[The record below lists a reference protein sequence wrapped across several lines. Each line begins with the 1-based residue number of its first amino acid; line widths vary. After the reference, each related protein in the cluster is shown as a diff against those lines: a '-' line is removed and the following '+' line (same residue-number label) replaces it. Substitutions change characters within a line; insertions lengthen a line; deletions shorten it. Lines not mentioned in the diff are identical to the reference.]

1 MRPFHF
7 CQPRV
12 GALIILSVFAS
23 TLSGNSQITATWQ
36 PLPTDSSYQGPP
48 IGQPTIVSGNTVIV
62 QDRNARTLESF
73 SGPLTIDA
81 DVVLNTRTIDNE
93 CAFTLAFIPIGLGT
107 DEPIHDATWF
117 HFLARNFGTDAIGID
132 KGSGI
137 ATTNVWPETPFPL
150 VVGQTNH
157 LTLALAAN
165 HTLSLAIN
173 GNSYALPGTATM
185 DLSQYQLQ
193 IQGWGNIWTA
203 SDITLIPEPSTL
215 VLVSVSVLGLA
226 IVARRREHW
235 IK

>member
-1 MRPFHF
+1 MQPFHS
-7 CQPRV
+7 CQPRIA
-12 GALIILSVFAS
+12 ALIFLSVFAW
-23 TLSGNSQITATWQ
+23 TLSSNAQITATWQ
-36 PLPTDSSYQGPP
+36 PLPTDSSWQGPP

-81 DVVLNTRTIDNE
+81 DVILNTRTIDDE
-93 CAFTLAFIPIGLGT
+93 CAFTLAFIPVGLGT
-107 DEPIHDATWF
+107 DEPIHNATWF

-132 KGSGI
+132 QGSGV
-137 ATTNVWPETPFPL
+137 ATTNVWPETSFPL

-157 LTLALAAN
+157 LTFTVAAD
-165 HTLSLAIN
+165 HTLSLAVN

-193 IQGWGNIWTA
+193 IQGWGNIWTV
-203 SDITLIPEPSTL
+203 SNITLVPEPTTL

-226 IVARRREHW
+226 TVVRRR
-235 IK
+235 KQR